1 MAKNKMKTKRA
12 AAKRFRFTATGR
24 VVFKKTQQSSN
35 TALSR
40 SARRIKRALRRGG
53 ELEGGDVEQVK
64 AMVPYWKKRK

>member
-12 AAKRFRFTATGR
+12 AAKRFKITATGR
-24 VVFKKTQQSSN
+24 VLFKKTQQSSN

-40 SARRIKRALRRGG
+40 SSRRIKRALRRGG

-64 AMVPYWKKRK
+64 VMVPYWKKRK